1 MPDGKPITQSSAP
14 KAKRPWK
21 RESFALRQAAA
32 REWLERL
39 VPAERITE
47 ARVNELAG
55 VVDRY
60 RPGSKYQL
68 IADAMVKNNEIPTLE
83 KVAARHQSR
92 KEARLRRNVASAPV
106 DLTESVVDRLLGMIG
121 QSWKD
126 RGRGPFWGEVA
137 AGMGWDR
144 RQAHDV
150 LFRLRTDGAVVFT
163 VESGSLTAAHGDAE
177 ATKIRADRSAS

>member
-1 MPDGKPITQSSAP
+1 
-14 KAKRPWK
+14 
-21 RESFALRQAAA
+21 
-32 REWLERL
+32 LERL

-47 ARVNELAG
+47 ARVDELAA

-68 IADAMVKNNEIPTLE
+68 IADAMVRNNEVPTFE

-92 KEARLRRNVASAPV
+92 KEARLRRNAASAPV
-106 DLTESVVDRLLGMIG
+106 DLTDPVVDTLLAVIG

-137 AGMGWDR
+137 GRMGWDQGQTR
-144 RQAHDV
+144 DV

-163 VESGSLTAAHGDAE
+163 EEAGSLMAA
-177 ATKIRADRSAS
+177 ADRDACVPAE